1 MSIRQASEPDADSK
15 SARTRLRILD
25 AAAQVLSTKGY
36 SGMRLG
42 DVAEI
47 AEVQAP
53 AIYYYFASREELVD
67 EVMFAGIA
75 QMREHLIAALDKIP
89 DGTPPLDRLMVAVEE
104 HLRHELELSDYAS
117 ASIRNAGQV
126 PDSIRTRQL
135 VESDAYGEL
144 WSSILKDAAKS
155 GDLRSDVDVHTA
167 QMLLLGALNWTS
179 EWWDPARGSI
189 DLLVE
194 NAKTFIRRGLEA
206 QKK

>member
-1 MSIRQASEPDADSK
+1 MSARQTAPPEADSK

-42 DVAEI
+42 DVAEQ

-67 EVMFAGIA
+67 EVMYAGIA
-75 QMREHLIAALDKIP
+75 QMREHLTAALEKVP
-89 DGTPPLDRLMVAVEE
+89 DGTPPMDRLMVAVEE
-104 HLRHELELSDYAS
+104 HLRHELELSHYAS

-126 PDSIRTRQL
+126 PESIRTRQD
-135 VESDAYGEL
+135 VETDAYGQL
-144 WSSILKDAAKS
+144 WATILKDAAQA
-155 GDLRSDVDVHTA
+155 GELREDVDLHTA

-179 EWWDPARGSI
+179 EWWDPTRGSI
-189 DLLVE
+189 ESLVE
-194 NAKTFIRRGLEA
+194 NAKAFIRRGLE
-206 QKK
+206 KRR

>member
-1 MSIRQASEPDADSK
+1 MSTRQASTPDADSK

-25 AAAQVLSTKGY
+25 AAARVLSSKGY

-42 DVAEI
+42 DVAEL

-67 EVMFAGIA
+67 EVMYAGIA
-75 QMREHLIAALDKIP
+75 QMREHLTTALERVP
-89 DGTPPLDRLMVAVEE
+89 DGTPPMERLMVAVEE

-126 PDSIRTRQL
+126 PESIRTRQL

-144 WSSILKDAAKS
+144 WSAILKEAAKA
-155 GDLRSDVDVHTA
+155 GDLRADVDLPTA
-167 QMLLLGALNWTS
+167 QMLVLGALNWTS
-179 EWWDPARGSI
+179 EWWDPTRGSI

-194 NAKTFIRRGLEA
+194 NAKTFVRRGLEA
-206 QKK
+206 PRK